1 MSIQR
6 RSFVRSLLIAPA
18 LPAGLAAQQA
28 ASSTATPQTT
38 PQQPTPQPNTP
49 ARQVPKQ
56 PQEIPFLKTTQPD
69 LAAETDARFF
79 TADQFATLE
88 KLGSVLM
95 PPMKGNPGAIDAHA
109 PEFLDFLIG
118 ASPADRQTIY
128 RNGLDAL
135 NAQAKQRFHKSF
147 AEIDAAQAGVIL
159 KPLLVVRPWPEDLP
173 SDPVQ
178 SFVAQV
184 HEDLRTATFNSREWA
199 AAAGKTARRFSR
211 GGRGSGMY
219 WKPVDP
225 IGQG

>member
-18 LPAGLAAQQA
+18 VPAGLAAQQA
-28 ASSTATPQTT
+28 ASSATPQTT

-49 ARQVPKQ
+49 ARQVPNQ
-56 PQEIPFLKTTQPD
+56 PREIPFLKTTPPD
-69 LAAETDARFF
+69 LSAETDARFF
-79 TADQFATLE
+79 TADQFAALE
-88 KLGSVLM
+88 ALARILV
-95 PPMKGNPGAIDAHA
+95 PPMKGNPGAVDAHA

-118 ASPADRQTIY
+118 ASPADRQKIY
-128 RNGLDAL
+128 RTGLDAL
-135 NAQAKQRFHKSF
+135 DAQAKKRFHKPF
-147 AEIDAAQAGVIL
+147 AEFDASQADSIL

-199 AAAGKTARRFSR
+199 TAAGKTSRRFSR
-211 GGRGSGMY
+211 GGRGTGLY